1 MKPVLW
7 TAVCA
12 TLAAC
17 SPPPS
22 HPTSSRPEDPSMPT
36 DQLDHR
42 PPGSSGRLSIRGLQ
56 MYYEVHGAGEGTPL
70 VVVPGGGSTIG
81 ATYGRL
87 LPHLARQRRVIGV
100 EEQAHGRTS
109 DRGRPSSFED
119 SADDIA
125 ALLGQLGVAR
135 ADVMG
140 FSNGAS
146 IALELAIRHPAIVR
160 RVVFASSMT
169 RRSGAAPAFWDMI
182 AHARFEDMPQVLKD
196 EFLRVNPDPHALHT
210 MYERDIER
218 MRSFRDIPDTEVAA
232 VAAPTLI
239 LAGDRDVPTTEH
251 AVWLSHLLPHA
262 RLVIL
267 PGGHGDYLGELLAAP
282 GDGRYPELTAWLLA
296 QFLDGAT

>member
-1 MKPVLW
+1 MKHAL
-7 TAVCA
+7 CA
-12 TLAAC
+12 AAC
-17 SPPPS
+17 AVIAAIIAACAARPPISSPAKD
-22 HPTSSRPEDPSMPT
+22 TAMPT
-36 DQLDHR
+36 DHR
-42 PPGSSGRLSIRGLQ
+42 SPASSGRLPIRGLE
-56 MYYEVHGAGEGTPL
+56 MYYEVHGAGDGAPL
-70 VVVPGGGSTIG
+70 VVVPGGGSTID

-87 LPHLARQRRVIGV
+87 LPHLARHRRVIAV

-146 IALELAIRHPAIVR
+146 IALELAIRHPAVVR

-169 RRSGAAPAFWDMI
+169 RRSGTAPAFWDMI
-182 AHARFEDMPQVLKD
+182 AHARFEDMPQPLKD
-196 EFLRVNPDPHALHT
+196 EFLRVNPDPQKLRT
-210 MYERDIER
+210 MYERDVER
-218 MRSFRDIPDTEVAA
+218 MRSFRDIPDADVAA

-239 LAGDRDVPTTEH
+239 LAGDRDVPTTAH
-251 AVWLSHLLPHA
+251 AVELSHLLPNA

-282 GDGRYPELTAWLLA
+282 HGDRYPELTAWLVE
-296 QFLDGAT
+296 QFLDGAM